1 MRRQRTASGTSPRLG
16 AGVRTNI
23 VLSHWHAVGRSIYE
37 VGYRT
42 GNQVGP
48 PDFFSR
54 RAYADSASVNRIDDT
69 APFVDS
75 SVLPPANG
83 WNARDHRNRWVRVND
98 ARVSCVCRTETFQDE
113 ASCLDLAAAQ
123 TSTGVVAA
131 SGGFGVLFC
140 FFVGICVVTLFGR
153 RNRAAQLEA
162 QRRVREGGSP
172 HLGSIMLRSN
182 TGLSAL
188 GESPDTSVSG
198 MVNSVMPHLR
208 HYTSPI
214 LVFLFHDRLPI
225 SHMAAHFTRRL
236 RRACAVQRH

>member
-1 MRRQRTASGTSPRLG
+1 
-16 AGVRTNI
+16 VI
-23 VLSHWHAVGRSIYE
+23 GRSIYE

-54 RAYADSASVNRIDDT
+54 RAYADSDSVNRIDDT

-75 SVLPPANG
+75 SFLPPANG
-83 WNARDHRNRWVRVND
+83 WNARDHRNRWVPVND
-98 ARVSCVCRTETFQDE
+98 VRVSCVCRTETFQDE

-140 FFVGICVVTLFGR
+140 FFLGICAITVFGR
-153 RNRAAQLEA
+153 RNRAAQLES
-162 QRRVREGGSP
+162 QRRLRERDSERD
-172 HLGSIMLRSN
+172 LLRSN

-188 GESPDTSVSG
+188 GENPDTSVPG
-198 MVNSVMPHLR
+198 MVNTVMPHLW

-225 SHMAAHFTRRL
+225 SHMDAHFTRRL